1 MKTYVFGYY
10 GKCEENNGYKCV
22 KDYID
27 VKDYIESDNLKI
39 AWITA
44 AERALMRFGNDL
56 DSIDLVTIIE
66 N

>member
-10 GKCEENNGYKCV
+10 GMCKEINEYRC
-22 KDYID
+22 IT
-27 VKDYIESDNLKI
+27 DYIEADNLKI

-44 AERALMRFGNDL
+44 AERACMRFGSGL

-66 N
+66 R

>member
-1 MKTYVFGYY
+1 MKTYVFGFY

-27 VKDYIESDNLKI
+27 ADNLKD

-44 AERALMRFGNDL
+44 AKRAVILFGSDL
-56 DSIDLVTIIE
+56 DSMDLITVIE
-66 N
+66 K

>member
-10 GKCEENNGYKCV
+10 GKCEENNVYKCV

-27 VKDYIESDNLKI
+27 DDNLKN

-44 AERALMRFGNDL
+44 AKRAFILFDSDL
-56 DSIDLVTIIE
+56 DFIDLITIIE